1 MNEHTFDLNPYLF
14 MTSFLLNEN
23 RLPVILRKLSIST
36 KKLKMVNL
44 KTVLSMKMVILI
56 CFNLIMAIYRKAL
69 MSKKILLILKVTS
82 IKTSLKL

>member
-1 MNEHTFDLNPYLF
+1 MNKHTFDLNPYLF

>member
-1 MNEHTFDLNPYLF
+1 MNEHTFDLNHYLF

-69 MSKKILLILKVTS
+69 MSKRILLILKVTS